1 MISTKKLRIM
11 NQSLKQKIVP
21 KELSFN
27 NENYEVISI
36 DWSKVDYNRKEKDRH
51 PFDVFFESLF

>member
-1 MISTKKLRIM
+1 M